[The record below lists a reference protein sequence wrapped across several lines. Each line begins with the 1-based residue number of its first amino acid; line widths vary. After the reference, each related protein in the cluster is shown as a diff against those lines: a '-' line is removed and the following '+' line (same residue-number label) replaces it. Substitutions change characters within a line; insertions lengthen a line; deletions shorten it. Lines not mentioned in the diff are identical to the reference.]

1 MSARTWITGATI
13 AGLLVSR
20 PAGALEPKTR
30 IAQYRH
36 TAWRV
41 QDGAFESAPNAIAQT
56 VDGYIWIGTSSGLVR
71 FDGVRFQRWTLGS
84 DKRVFDIAVVSLL
97 GASDGTLWV
106 GTETGLLS
114 WKNDNLQEHVSGR
127 IGAILE
133 DHQHRMWVA
142 RSRML
147 RARDLGVPTAL
158 SGGLCQVVGDHPGCL
173 GGDDRMRIFT
183 ADALTEDGEGNLWI
197 GAPNQL
203 MRLRDGAFD
212 QYLREQLA
220 GPPGSSRGPYVQS
233 TSSLAAAA
241 DGSVWA
247 AIPRETLG
255 VFRVV
260 RGLPAKASLG
270 GIDTTAVT
278 TLFIDRHH
286 SLWMG
291 TRSEGIYRVAGERV
305 DHFRGEHGLS
315 SNVVNSVFE
324 DREGNIWVATS
335 RGLDC
340 FAESPV
346 VVFSTSNELTAATVQ
361 AVLASDDGTVWVGGS
376 GSLDAL
382 RGDELTSIRMPG
394 RALTSLWRDE
404 AQRLW
409 VGNDYGL
416 SVYDLDRFRPIDR
429 LDGSAL
435 GMVAAIAGDRDN
447 NVWVSVDVGS
457 AERKLFRIRELHV
470 QEEFAADRMPLVRRI
485 AADPTGGIWLGFEDG
500 NLGHYQTGKLETF
513 PLPNG
518 ASAPGSHR
526 TLTSAEVGYLGL
538 TVDAD
543 GSAWVS
549 TWSGLVRWKNH
560 EMKALTSKNGL
571 PCDAIVSAIRDDQA
585 TLWLYT
591 KCGFV
596 AVTDA
601 ELERWWQQPDRI
613 VDVRVLDVFDG
624 AVLPAGPRRFQP
636 AVSKSPDGRLWFV
649 NGVVL
654 QMIDPGGLRQNR
666 IPPPVYVEDVR
677 ADRKDYATGVPVRL
691 PAGTRDIEISYSAL
705 SFSTP
710 QKVRFRHKLEGRDQ
724 EWQDVGNRRQV
735 FYSDLAPRHYRFRV
749 MASNNE
755 GVWNEAGA
763 SVDFSIAP
771 AYYQTVWFRTGTVAA
786 VLALVWAMYTFRVR
800 QLAHQ
805 FDARLQER
813 VAERTR
819 IARDLHDTLLQS
831 FHGVMFRFQAAAN
844 VLPERPLD
852 AKQRLET
859 ALKHGSQAI
868 REGRDAVQGLRDSTV
883 ITNDLAVA
891 LRALAEELAASEEN
905 GAGNRPAVIDVAIQG
920 TPQALRP
927 IIRDDI
933 YRIGSEALR
942 NAFRHARARRIE
954 MEIRYD
960 ARHFQLRVR
969 DDGQGINARTPNAH
983 RAGHFGLPGMRERA
997 EQIGGHVEVW
1007 SEAGMG
1013 TEVALTIP
1021 GAAVYASSRTRR
1033 PFWPFAG
1040 RPQAHS

>member
-1 MSARTWITGATI
+1 MSARTWITRATI
-13 AGLLVSR
+13 AVLLVPR

-41 QDGAFESAPNAIAQT
+41 QDGAFASAPNAIAQT
-56 VDGYIWIGTSSGLVR
+56 ADGYIWIGTGSGLVR
-71 FDGVRFQRWTLGS
+71 FDGVRFQPWTLRS
-84 DKRVFDIAVVSLL
+84 DKRVFDTAVVSLL
-97 GASDGTLWV
+97 GASDGTLWI
-106 GTETGLLS
+106 GTDTGLLS
-114 WKNDNLQEHVSGR
+114 WKNDHLQEHVSGR

-133 DHQHRMWVA
+133 DHQHRIWVA

-158 SGGLCQVVGDHPGCL
+158 SGGLCQVVGDHTGCI

-183 ADALTEDGEGNLWI
+183 ADALSEDVEGNLWI

-203 MRLRDGAFD
+203 MRLRDGSFD
-212 QYLREQLA
+212 QYLREQLE
-220 GPPGSSRGPYVQS
+220 GPPSSSRVRYVQS
-233 TSSLAAAA
+233 TSSIAVAA

-260 RGLPAKASLG
+260 RGLPARASFP
-270 GIDTTAVT
+270 GIDMTAVT
-278 TLFIDRHH
+278 TLFIDRDH

-291 TRSEGIYRVAGERV
+291 TRGEGVYRVAGQRV
-305 DHFRGEHGLS
+305 DHFRSEDGLS
-315 SNVVNSVFE
+315 SNVVNNVFE
-324 DREGNIWVATS
+324 DREGNVWVATS

-346 VVFSTSNELTAATVQ
+346 VAFSTTTELAAATVQ
-361 AVLASDDGTVWVGGS
+361 AVFASDDATVWIGGA
-376 GSLDAL
+376 GSLDAI
-382 RGDELTSIRMPG
+382 RGDEVTSIRMPG
-394 RALTSLWRDE
+394 RSLTSLWRDRVG
-404 AQRLW
+404 RLW

-416 SVYDLDRFRPIDR
+416 SVDDHGRFRAIDR
-429 LDGSAL
+429 LDGSPL
-435 GMVAAIAGDRDN
+435 GMVSAIAEDGDN
-447 NVWVSVDVGS
+447 NVWVSVDVGPS
-457 AERKLFRIRELHV
+457 ERKLFRIRDLRV
-470 QEEFAADRMPLVRRI
+470 QEEFAPDRIPLVRRI

-500 NLGHYQTGKLETF
+500 NLGHYQSGKLEIF

-518 ASAPGSHR
+518 ASAPGSHGS
-526 TLTSAEVGYLGL
+526 LTNAEIGYLGL
-538 TVDAD
+538 TIDAD

-596 AVTDA
+596 AITDA
-601 ELERWWQQPDRI
+601 ELEHWWQQPDRI

-654 QMIDPGGLRQNR
+654 QMIDPAGRRQNR

-677 ADRKDYATGVPVRL
+677 ADRKDYATGGLVRL
-691 PAGTRDIEISYSAL
+691 PARSHDIEIGYAAL

-724 EWQDVGNRRQV
+724 EWQDAGSRRQV
-735 FYSDLAPRHYRFRV
+735 FYSDLPPGHYRFRV

-771 AYYQTVWFRTGTVAA
+771 AYYQTAWFRTGIVVAA
-786 VLALVWAMYTFRVR
+786 LTLVWGLYQLRVR

-805 FDARLQER
+805 FDTRLQER
-813 VAERTR
+813 LNERTR
-819 IARDLHDTLLQS
+819 IARELHDTLLQS

-844 VLPERPLD
+844 VLPDRPLD
-852 AKQRLET
+852 AQQRLDV
-859 ALKHGSQAI
+859 ALKQGTEAI
-868 REGRDAVQGLRDSTV
+868 REGRDAIQGLRTSTTA
-883 ITNDLAVA
+883 TNDLAVA
-891 LRALAEELAASEEN
+891 LGSLGEQLALTQANDPRAH
-905 GAGNRPAVIDVAIQG
+905 PTTVDVTIHG
-920 TPQALRP
+920 TPRTLRA

-933 YRIGSEALR
+933 YRIAGEALR
-942 NAFRHARARRIE
+942 NAFLHARARRIE
-954 MEIRYD
+954 VEMRYD
-960 ARHFQLRVR
+960 DREFNLRVR
-969 DDGQGINARTPNAH
+969 DDGQGIGTEVIDGH
-983 RAGHFGLPGMRERA
+983 RPRHFGLAGMRERA
-997 EQIGGHVEVW
+997 DQIGGHFEVW
-1007 SEAGMG
+1007 SEPGMG

-1021 GAAVYASSRTRR
+1021 GAAVYATPRARHFRPFFGRTR
-1033 PFWPFAG
+1033 AN
-1040 RPQAHS
+1040 S

>member
-1 MSARTWITGATI
+1 MSVRMSFAAAAI
-13 AGLLVSR
+13 AFVVAAR
-20 PAGALEPKTR
+20 PALALDPKERLT
-30 IAQYRH
+30 QYRH
-36 TAWRV
+36 TVWRV
-41 QDGAFESAPNAIAQT
+41 QDGAFESAPNAITQT
-56 VDGYIWIGTSSGLVR
+56 ADGYIWIGTDSGLVR
-71 FDGVRFQRWTLGS
+71 FDGVRFQRWMSRQENG
-84 DKRVFDIAVVSLL
+84 VFNRAVVSLL
-97 GASDGTLWV
+97 GASDGTLWI
-106 GTETGLLS
+106 GTDTGLLS
-114 WKNDNLQEHVSGR
+114 WKNDHLQEHVAGR

-133 DHQHRMWVA
+133 DHQHRIWVV

-158 SGGLCQVVGDHPGCL
+158 SGGLCQVVGDHTGCI
-173 GGDDRMRIFT
+173 GADDQMRIFT
-183 ADALTEDGEGNLWI
+183 ADALAEDVEGNLWI

-203 MRLRDGAFD
+203 MRWREGSFD
-212 QYLREQLA
+212 PYLREQLER
-220 GPPGSSRGPYVQS
+220 PPGSLLLPYTQS
-233 TSSLAAAA
+233 TSSIAVAA

-247 AIPRETLG
+247 AIPREALG

-260 RGLPAKASLG
+260 RGLPARASFQ
-270 GIDTTAVT
+270 GIDMAAVT
-278 TLFIDRHH
+278 TLFIDREH

-291 TRSEGIYRVAGERV
+291 TRAEGIYRVAGQRV
-305 DHFRGEHGLS
+305 DHFRSEHGLS
-315 SNVVNSVFE
+315 SNVVNSLFE

-346 VVFSTSNELTAATVQ
+346 VAFSTTNELAAATVQ
-361 AVLASDDGTVWVGGS
+361 AVLASDDGTVWIGGA

-382 RGDELTSIRMPG
+382 RGDKVTSMRVPG
-394 RALTSLWRDE
+394 RSLTSLWRDKVG
-404 AQRLW
+404 RLW
-409 VGNDYGL
+409 VGTDHGL
-416 SVYDLDRFRPIDR
+416 SVYDQGRFRAIYRP
-429 LDGSAL
+429 DGSPL
-435 GMVAAIAGDRDN
+435 GMVAAIAEDRDDN
-447 NVWVSVDVGS
+447 MWVSVDVGS
-457 AERKLFRIRELHV
+457 SARKLFRIRDLRV
-470 QEEFAADRMPLVRRI
+470 QEEFAPDRMPLVRRI
-485 AADPTGGIWLGFEDG
+485 AADPTGGIWLGFENG
-500 NLGHYQTGKLETF
+500 NLGHYQSGKLEIF

-518 ASAPGSHR
+518 ASAPGSDR
-526 TLTSAEVGYLGL
+526 TLTNAQIRYLGL
-538 TVDAD
+538 TIDAD

-571 PCDAIVSAIRDDQA
+571 PCDAIVSAIRDDQS

-601 ELERWWQQPDRI
+601 ELEQWWQQPDRI
-613 VDVRVLDVFDG
+613 VNVRVLDVFDG

-654 QMIDPGGLRQNR
+654 QMIDPRGLRKNR

-677 ADRKDYATGVPVRL
+677 ADRKDYATGGRVRL
-691 PAGTRDIEISYSAL
+691 PARSRDIEIGYSAL
-705 SFSTP
+705 TFSNP

-724 EWQDVGNRRQV
+724 EWQDAGSRRQV
-735 FYSDLAPRHYRFRV
+735 FYSDLPPGHYRFRV

-771 AYYQTVWFRTGTVAA
+771 AYHQTAWFRTAMLVA
-786 VLALVWAMYTFRVR
+786 VLALVWAMHRFRVR
-800 QLAHQ
+800 HLAHQ

-813 VAERTR
+813 VNERTR
-819 IARDLHDTLLQS
+819 IARELHDTLLQS

-844 VLPERPLD
+844 VLPDRPLD

-868 REGRDAVQGLRDSTV
+868 REGRDAVQGLRDSTA

-891 LRALAEELAASEEN
+891 LRALGEELAASEGN
-905 GAGNRPAVIDVAIQG
+905 GAHGRTATVGVAIQG
-920 TPQALRP
+920 TPHALRP

-954 MEIRYD
+954 VELRYD
-960 ARHFQLRVR
+960 DRQFQLRVR
-969 DDGQGINARTPNAH
+969 DDGQGIGGAVLDAARP
-983 RAGHFGLPGMRERA
+983 GHFGVSGMRERA
-997 EQIGGHVEVW
+997 ELIGGHFEVW

-1021 GAAVYASSRTRR
+1021 GGAVYEAPQRR
-1033 PFWPFAG
+1033 RDFWSFAG
-1040 RPQAHS
+1040 RRQANS

>member
-1 MSARTWITGATI
+1 MSLRVSIIATAITCVVA
-13 AGLLVSR
+13 VR
-20 PAGALEPKTR
+20 PALALDPKQRLT
-30 IAQYRH
+30 QYRH
-36 TAWRV
+36 SAWRV
-41 QDGAFESAPNAIAQT
+41 QEGAFESAANAIAQT
-56 VDGYIWIGTSSGLVR
+56 TDGYIWIATDTGLVR
-71 FDGVRFQRWTLGS
+71 FDGVRFRPWTPPADHRLSGTA
-84 DKRVFDIAVVSLL
+84 IVSLL
-97 GASDGTLWV
+97 AASDGTLWI
-106 GTETGLLS
+106 GTPAGLLS
-114 WKNDNLQEHVSGR
+114 WKNDRLEEHVSGR

-133 DHQHRMWVA
+133 DHQRRIWVA

-158 SGGLCQVVGDHPGCL
+158 SGGLCQVVGDHTGCI
-173 GGDDRMRIFT
+173 GSDDRMRIFT
-183 ADALTEDGEGNLWI
+183 ADALAEDVEGNLWI

-203 MRLRDGAFD
+203 MRLRDGSFD
-212 QYLREQLA
+212 QYLRKQLER
-220 GPPGSSRGPYVQS
+220 PPGSLHLPYTQS
-233 TSSLAAAA
+233 TSSIAAAA

-247 AIPRETLG
+247 AVPRDTLG
-255 VFRVV
+255 VFRVA
-260 RGLPAKASLG
+260 RGLPARASFR
-270 GIDTTAVT
+270 GIDMAAVT
-278 TLFIDRHH
+278 TLFIDRDH

-291 TRSEGIYRVAGERV
+291 TRAEGVYRVAGQRV
-305 DHFRGEHGLS
+305 DHFRSEHGLS
-315 SNVVNSVFE
+315 SNVVNRLFE

-346 VVFSTSNELTAATVQ
+346 VAFSTGNELAAATVQ
-361 AVLASDDGTVWVGGS
+361 TVLASDDGTVWIGGA

-382 RGDELTSIRMPG
+382 RGDTVTSIRMPG
-394 RALTSLWRDE
+394 RSLVSLWRD
-404 AQRLW
+404 QGGRLW
-409 VGNDYGL
+409 VGSDYGL
-416 SVYDLDRFRPIDR
+416 SVYDHGRFRAIDR
-429 LDGSAL
+429 PDGSPL
-435 GMVAAIAGDRDN
+435 GMVAAIAEDRDD

-457 AERKLFRIRELHV
+457 ERKLFRIRDLRV
-470 QEEFAADRMPLVRRI
+470 QEEFAPDRMPLVRRI

-500 NLGHYQTGKLETF
+500 NLGHYQSGKLEIF

-518 ASAPGSHR
+518 ASATGSHR
-526 TLTSAEVGYLGL
+526 TNAEIEYLGL
-538 TVDAD
+538 TIDAD

-560 EMKALTSKNGL
+560 EMKALTAKNGL

-601 ELERWWQQPDRI
+601 ELKQWWQQPDRI

-654 QMIDPGGLRQNR
+654 QMIDPGGLRKNR

-677 ADRKDYATGVPVRL
+677 ADRKEYAVGGIVRL
-691 PAGTRDIEISYSAL
+691 PARSRDIEIGYSAL

-724 EWQDVGNRRQV
+724 EWQDAGSRRQV
-735 FYSDLAPRHYRFRV
+735 SYSDLPPRTYRFRV
-749 MASNNE
+749 IASNNE
-755 GVWNEAGA
+755 GVWNDAGA
-763 SVDFSIAP
+763 SLDFSIAP
-771 AYYQTVWFRTGTVAA
+771 AYYQTAWFRTGVVGA
-786 VLALVWAMYTFRVR
+786 VLALVWAIYTFRVR

-813 VAERTR
+813 VNERTR
-819 IARDLHDTLLQS
+819 IARELHDTLLQS

-844 VLPERPLD
+844 VLPDRPLD

-859 ALKHGSQAI
+859 ALQHGSQAI

-891 LRALAEELAASEEN
+891 LRALGEELAAAEAGN
-905 GAGNRPAVIDVAIQG
+905 GADGRSATIEVAIHG
-920 TPQALRP
+920 APQALRP
-927 IIRDDI
+927 IVRDDI
-933 YRIGSEALR
+933 YRIVSEALR

-954 MEIRYD
+954 LEIRYH
-960 ARHFQLRVR
+960 ARQFQLRVR
-969 DDGQGINARTPNAH
+969 DDGQGIDAGTLDAH

-997 EQIGGHVEVW
+997 EQIGGHLEVW
-1007 SEAGMG
+1007 SEAAMG

-1021 GAAVYASSRTRR
+1021 GATIYASPRTRR
-1033 PFWPFAG
+1033 HFWSLIA
-1040 RPQAHS
+1040 RRRQS